1 MSLPEM
7 PCQELVEVI
16 TAYLEGMLPES
27 DRTRFEE
34 HLVACPSCRIY
45 LEQIRDTITALR
57 GLDDE
62 QIPEGDKQELLA
74 HFRTWR
80 GSET

>member
-1 MSLPEM
+1 MPLPEM

-16 TAYLEGMLPES
+16 TAYLEGTLPEP

-34 HLVACPSCRIY
+34 HLATCDPCVTYVEQMRVTVA
-45 LEQIRDTITALR
+45 ALR

-62 QIPEGDKQELLA
+62 QIPDRDRRELLA
-74 HFRTWR
+74 LFRNWR
-80 GSET
+80 GNET